1 MRLFGG
7 TELVLQ
13 LTLESAPASGTGVT
27 DGTGSTGTGDSA
39 GTAPS
44 RGTGST
50 DCGAGSLRAK
60 RKVEACK
67 E

>member
-13 LTLESAPASGTGVT
+13 LTLESAPASDTGVS
-27 DGTGSTGTGDSA
+27 DSTG
-39 GTAPS
+39 GTAPTS
-44 RGTGST
+44 GSGGTGK
-50 DCGAGSLRAK
+50 GAGSLRAK

-67 E
+67 G

>member
-7 TELVLQ
+7 SELVLQ

-27 DGTGSTGTGDSA
+27 ASA
-39 GTAPS
+39 GGTAPTS
-44 RGTGST
+44 GTGGT
-50 DCGAGSLRAK
+50 GKGAGSLRAK

-67 E
+67 G

>member
-27 DGTGSTGTGDSA
+27 ASTS
-39 GTAPS
+39 GTAPTS
-44 RGTGST
+44 GTGGT
-50 DCGAGSLRAK
+50 GGTGKGAGSLRAK
-60 RKVEACK
+60 RKVEAYK
-67 E
+67 KG